1 MAHRRRDFGELR
13 SGAHIGAVSFTTETR
28 RHRELRDKDRRML
41 TAEKSAEI
49 FDRIRKLSSADEV
62 EVLFSGGRFALTRFA
77 NNTIH
82 QNVAEENA
90 IVSVRTVFD
99 GKTAR
104 ATTNQFDDGSLRS
117 VVRASEDLAKLQQS
131 DPDLLPMPD
140 AREADG
146 SGADKSGMG
155 EAPGPTQSPSRY
167 FARTAAITPEMRA
180 EGVKKIVTLAEQH
193 KLTTAG
199 VFSSGESSE
208 GIFNSHGLSRWHTQT
223 SAEISVTMLAGDS
236 SGWQKANSPDVANLD
251 PLTLAETA
259 AKKAIESAHPQEV
272 PSGKYTVILEPAAV
286 LDIVGFMFWDYS
298 GMAVLDQR
306 SFLTGRIGTKLF
318 GENITIWDD
327 MAHRLQSGSP
337 FDGEGVRR
345 QRVELVENGV
355 VKRLVY
361 ARATAERMNR
371 SEHKDNVGPIAA
383 TGHGFPL
390 PNEIGEM
397 PLNIVFAPP
406 RDPRSVEEMIAST
419 ERGILVTRLWYI
431 REVDPYEKIVT
442 GMTRDGTFYVE
453 GGRVQYGVRNFRFN
467 ESLISMLSN
476 VETMSV
482 PVRASGEESFD
493 MVVPAMKVREFN
505 FTEVTKF

>member
-1 MAHRRRDFGELR
+1 
-13 SGAHIGAVSFTTETR
+13 
-28 RHRELRDKDRRML
+28 ML
-41 TAEKSAEI
+41 NPEKAANI

-82 QNVAEENA
+82 QNVAEENEV
-90 IVSVRTVFD
+90 VSVRTVFD
-99 GKTAR
+99 GRTAR
-104 ATTNQFDDGSLRS
+104 ATTNKFDDESLRS
-117 VVRASEDLAKLQQS
+117 VVRASENLAKVQQR

-140 AREADG
+140 AAEAEAG
-146 SGADKSGMG
+146 SDKS
-155 EAPGPTQSPSRY
+155 ARATAPSRY
-167 FARTAAITPEMRA
+167 FERTAAITPEVRA
-180 EGVKKIVTLAEQH
+180 DGVQRIVQVADRHQF
-193 KLTTAG
+193 TTAG

-208 GIFNSHGLSRWHTQT
+208 GIFNSRGLSRWHQQT
-223 SAEISVTMLAGDS
+223 SAEISITMLAEDS

-251 PLTLAETA
+251 PLALAETA
-259 AKKAIESAHPQEV
+259 AKKARDSAHPHGV
-272 PSGKYTVILEPAAV
+272 PAGKYTVILEPAAV

-327 MAHRLQSGSP
+327 VAHPLHSGSP

-345 QRVELVENGV
+345 QKVELVSNGV
-355 VKRLVY
+355 VQSLVY
-361 ARATAERMNR
+361 ARATAERMKR
-371 SEHKDNVGPIAA
+371 SEHKDKVGPIAA
-383 TGHGFPL
+383 TGHGFAL
-390 PNEIGEM
+390 PNEMGEM
-397 PLNIVFAPP
+397 PLNIVFAAPH
-406 RDPRSVEEMIAST
+406 DPQSVEEMIAST

-453 GGRVQYGVRNFRFN
+453 NGRVQYGVRNFRFN
-467 ESLISMLSN
+467 QSLIAMLSN
-476 VETMSV
+476 VEAMSV
-482 PVRASGEESFD
+482 PGRASGEESFD
-493 MVVPAMKVREFN
+493 MVVPAMKVRDFN